1 MDRAIKR
8 CWVMGQGWQAFLPMA
23 LLVLVWLASG
33 ACGDGGEPSTQT
45 PTASAGWPTQQPL
58 SPEAQRRLAFAA
70 AAGASSDVYV
80 VDTDEGQP
88 RQITDDEPLDQWPRW
103 SPDGEHLAFVS
114 MPLEDGASAEK
125 GELVVVT
132 ADGAQRRTVATGSNS
147 ETYSPT
153 LDWSPDGTMIAFET
167 AARSDEVRAG
177 IDVVDLNSGQVIEL
191 AAGRPGFMPAWS
203 PDGSR
208 IAFVSYEGDPSEIE
222 EIDVDIYL
230 MDADGGDVRRLA
242 HQEGMDMGPRWS
254 PDGRHIVWWTMET
267 AGGPHHMFM
276 AEAED
281 GKVEALGTGSRPVW
295 SPDGKHIAFLDTVDT
310 DNVDVFV
317 QDTDS
322 SKRINLSGDPSQDV
336 WPTWSPTGESIAFI
350 SKRDNEE
357 GEIYIVDAGGSNMRR
372 LTDNDLAE
380 IMPAWSPR

>member
-1 MDRAIKR
+1 
-8 CWVMGQGWQAFLPMA
+8 
-23 LLVLVWLASG
+23 
-33 ACGDGGEPSTQT
+33 
-45 PTASAGWPTQQPL
+45 
-58 SPEAQRRLAFAA
+58 
-70 AAGASSDVYV
+70 
-80 VDTDEGQP
+80 
-88 RQITDDEPLDQWPRW
+88 LDQWPRW
-103 SPDGEHLAFVS
+103 SPDGERLAFVS
-114 MPLEDGASAEK
+114 MPLEDGPSAEK

-132 ADGAQRRTVATGSNS
+132 GDGAERRTAASGSNF

-153 LDWSPDGTMIAFET
+153 LDWFPDGTMIAFET
-167 AARSDEVRAG
+167 VTRSDEVTAG
-177 IDVVDLNSGQVIEL
+177 IDVVDLNSGQVTEL
-191 AAGRPGFMPAWS
+191 APGRPSFMPAWS